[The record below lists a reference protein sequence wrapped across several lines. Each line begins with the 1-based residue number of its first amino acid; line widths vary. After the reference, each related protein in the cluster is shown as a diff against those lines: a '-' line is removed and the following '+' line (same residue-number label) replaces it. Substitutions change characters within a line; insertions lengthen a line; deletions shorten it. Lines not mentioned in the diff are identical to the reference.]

1 MGKYTNFATS
11 ILNEVGGKDNIVT
24 VTHCLTRLRFK
35 LKDESA
41 ANEEAL
47 KALDGVITIVKSG
60 GQFQVVIGNHVNLV
74 YADLCEILGIT
85 DQNNNENVEEE
96 KPKGIIN
103 RLIDIISSCFAPI
116 LGPMVA
122 CGLFKGINALLVW
135 ALGATYS
142 ASGVYLVFNAI
153 GDSIF
158 YFMPVMLGYSSAKKF
173 NVNIVVGMLIGA
185 TLCYPSIQAA
195 TLSAGEALGTIGLFG
210 DYYTTFA
217 GIPMIAADYTT
228 SVIPVVVVVAFA
240 SWIQKWAKKFVPDM
254 IQSYFVP
261 FLVLL
266 ISLPIG
272 LLLIGPL
279 VQLFTNLLSM
289 GFTNLF
295 NFSPVLTGIVL
306 GFFWQVLIIFGLH
319 WSAVPVAMINLGNL
333 GYDTLLLVTHPAAF
347 AQTAALIGMCVKLKN
362 KKKKMMAVPAVISGL
377 FGITEPSIYG
387 YTLPAKIPFVA
398 SMIGAMVGNGMMC
411 ALGVKRYIM
420 GAGGIP
426 GMVNYISP
434 EGDVSGVVLAALS
447 ILVAMVI
454 SFVLTIVLWKDKEE
468 EQKVKNVK
476 SSTIPS
482 IDVNEAEVVSP
493 LQGDVISL
501 SAVKDP
507 VFAGGAMGNG
517 VGIIPTDGKVTAP
530 VSGIVSTLFPT
541 KHAIGITGDNG
552 VEILIHVG
560 MDTVNLE
567 GRGFT
572 TYIQQGD
579 HVNKGQL
586 LMDVDLNVIKEAGY
600 EIQTPV
606 IITNTND
613 FKTIEITKT
622 SSVKNGMP
630 LFEVVR

>member
-11 ILNEVGGKDNIVT
+11 ILNEVGGTENVIN

-35 LKDESA
+35 LKDESK
-41 ANEEAL
+41 ANEEVL
-47 KALDGVITIVKSG
+47 KELDGVIAIVKSG

-85 DQNNNENVEEE
+85 DQTSVENEEE
-96 KPKGIIN
+96 KPKGIVN

-135 ALGATYS
+135 ALGGTYS

-158 YFMPVMLGYSSAKKF
+158 YFMPIMLGYSSAKKF
-173 NVNIVVGMLIGA
+173 NVNVVVGMLIGA
-185 TLCYPSIQAA
+185 TLCYPSIQAS
-195 TLSAGEALGTIGLFG
+195 TLSAGEALGSIGLFG

-217 GIPMIAADYTT
+217 GIPMIAANYTT

-272 LLLIGPL
+272 LLVIGPL

-295 NFSPVLTGIVL
+295 NFSPVLTGVVL

-319 WSAVPVAMINLGNL
+319 WSAVPIAMINLGNF

-347 AQTAALIGMCVKLKN
+347 AQTAALIGMYVKLKN
-362 KKKKMMAVPAVISGL
+362 KKKKMMAVPAIISGL

-387 YTLPAKIPFVA
+387 YTLPAKTPFVA

-411 ALGVKRYIM
+411 AFGVKRYIM

-434 EGDVSGVVLAALS
+434 EGDVSGVIIAAIS
-447 ILVAMVI
+447 ILVAVAI
-454 SFVLTIVLWKDKEE
+454 SFVLTIILWKDKEE
-468 EQKVKNVK
+468 VKTTPKVDGL
-476 SSTIPS
+476 T
-482 IDVNEAEVVSP
+482 VNSMDTSDFEIVSP
-493 LQGDVISL
+493 LHGDIISL
-501 SAVKDP
+501 SEIKDP
-507 VFAGGAMGNG
+507 VFADGAMGKG
-517 VGIIPTDGKVTAP
+517 VGIIPVDGKVTAP

-552 VEILIHVG
+552 VEVLIHIG

-567 GRGFT
+567 GKGFT
-572 TYIQQGD
+572 AHVSQGD

-600 EIQTPV
+600 SSQTSV
-606 IITNTND
+606 IITNTKD
-613 FKTIEITKT
+613 LKDIEITKVT
-622 SSVKNGMP
+622 TVQNGTP
-630 LFEVVR
+630 LFEVGR

>member
-1 MGKYTNFATS
+1 
-11 ILNEVGGKDNIVT
+11 
-24 VTHCLTRLRFK
+24 
-35 LKDESA
+35 
-41 ANEEAL
+41 
-47 KALDGVITIVKSG
+47 
-60 GQFQVVIGNHVNLV
+60 
-74 YADLCEILGIT
+74 
-85 DQNNNENVEEE
+85 
-96 KPKGIIN
+96 
-103 RLIDIISSCFAPI
+103 
-116 LGPMVA
+116 
-122 CGLFKGINALLVW
+122 
-135 ALGATYS
+135 
-142 ASGVYLVFNAI
+142 
-153 GDSIF
+153 
-158 YFMPVMLGYSSAKKF
+158 
-173 NVNIVVGMLIGA
+173 
-185 TLCYPSIQAA
+185 
-195 TLSAGEALGTIGLFG
+195 
-210 DYYTTFA
+210 
-217 GIPMIAADYTT
+217 
-228 SVIPVVVVVAFA
+228 
-240 SWIQKWAKKFVPDM
+240 
-254 IQSYFVP
+254 
-261 FLVLL
+261 
-266 ISLPIG
+266 
-272 LLLIGPL
+272 
-279 VQLFTNLLSM
+279 M

-468 EQKVKNVK
+468 KQKVMNVK

-482 IDVNEAEVVSP
+482 INVNETEVVSP

-552 VEILIHVG
+552 VEVLIHVG

-622 SSVKNGMP
+622 SSVKNGML

>member
-11 ILNEVGGKDNIVT
+11 ILNEVGGTENVIN

-35 LKDESA
+35 LKDESK
-41 ANEEAL
+41 ANEEVL
-47 KALDGVITIVKSG
+47 KELDGVITIVKSG

-85 DQNNNENVEEE
+85 DQTSVENEEE
-96 KPKGIIN
+96 KPKGIVN

-135 ALGATYS
+135 ALGGTYS

-158 YFMPVMLGYSSAKKF
+158 YFMPIMLGYSSAKKF
-173 NVNIVVGMLIGA
+173 NVNVVVGMLIGA
-185 TLCYPSIQAA
+185 TLCYPSIQAS
-195 TLSAGEALGTIGLFG
+195 TLSAGEALGSIGLFG

-217 GIPMIAADYTT
+217 GIPMIAANYTT
-228 SVIPVVVVVAFA
+228 SVIPVVVVVAFT

-266 ISLPIG
+266 ISLTIG
-272 LLLIGPL
+272 LLVIGPL

-295 NFSPVLTGIVL
+295 NFSPVLTGVVL

-319 WSAVPVAMINLGNL
+319 WSAVPIAMINLGNF

-362 KKKKMMAVPAVISGL
+362 KKKKMMAVPAIISGL

-387 YTLPAKIPFVA
+387 YTLPAKTPFVA
-398 SMIGAMVGNGMMC
+398 SMIGSMVGNGMMC
-411 ALGVKRYIM
+411 AFGVKRYIM

-434 EGDVSGVVLAALS
+434 EGDVSGVIIAAIS
-447 ILVAMVI
+447 ILVAVAI

-468 EQKVKNVK
+468 VKTTPKVDGL
-476 SSTIPS
+476 T
-482 IDVNEAEVVSP
+482 VNSMDTSDFEIVSP
-493 LQGDVISL
+493 LHGDIISL
-501 SAVKDP
+501 SEIKDP
-507 VFAGGAMGNG
+507 VFADGAMGKG
-517 VGIIPTDGKVTAP
+517 VGIIPVDGKVTAP

-552 VEILIHVG
+552 IEVLIHIG

-567 GRGFT
+567 GKGFT
-572 TYIQQGD
+572 AHVSQGD

-600 EIQTPV
+600 SSQTPV
-606 IITNTND
+606 IITNTKD
-613 FKTIEITKT
+613 LKDIEITKVT
-622 SSVKNGMP
+622 TVQNGTP
-630 LFEVVR
+630 LFEVGR

>member
-11 ILNEVGGKDNIVT
+11 ILNEVGGTENVIN

-35 LKDESA
+35 LKDESK
-41 ANEEAL
+41 ANEEVL
-47 KALDGVITIVKSG
+47 KELDGVITIVKSG

-85 DQNNNENVEEE
+85 DQTSVENEEE
-96 KPKGIIN
+96 KPKGIVN

-135 ALGATYS
+135 ALGGTYS

-158 YFMPVMLGYSSAKKF
+158 YFMPIMLGYSSAKKF
-173 NVNIVVGMLIGA
+173 NVNVVVGMLIGA
-185 TLCYPSIQAA
+185 TLCYPSIQAS
-195 TLSAGEALGTIGLFG
+195 TLSAGEALGSIGLFG
-210 DYYTTFA
+210 DYYATFA
-217 GIPMIAADYTT
+217 GIPMIAANYTT

-272 LLLIGPL
+272 LLVIGPL

-295 NFSPVLTGIVL
+295 NFSPVLTGVVL

-319 WSAVPVAMINLGNL
+319 WSAVPIAMINLGNF

-347 AQTAALIGMCVKLKN
+347 AQTAALIGMYVKLKN
-362 KKKKMMAVPAVISGL
+362 KKKKMMAVPAIISGL

-387 YTLPAKIPFVA
+387 YTLPAKTPFVA

-411 ALGVKRYIM
+411 AFGVKRYIM

-434 EGDVSGVVLAALS
+434 EGDVSGVIIAAIS
-447 ILVAMVI
+447 ILVAVAI

-468 EQKVKNVK
+468 VKTTPKVDGL
-476 SSTIPS
+476 T
-482 IDVNEAEVVSP
+482 VNSMDTSDFEIVSP
-493 LQGDVISL
+493 LHGDIISL
-501 SAVKDP
+501 SEIKDP
-507 VFAGGAMGNG
+507 VFADGAMGKG
-517 VGIIPTDGKVTAP
+517 VGIIPVDGKVTAP

-552 VEILIHVG
+552 VEVLIHIG

-567 GRGFT
+567 GKGFT
-572 TYIQQGD
+572 AHVSQGD

-600 EIQTPV
+600 SSQTPV
-606 IITNTND
+606 IITNTKD
-613 FKTIEITKT
+613 LKDIEITKVT
-622 SSVKNGMP
+622 TVQNGTP
-630 LFEVVR
+630 LFEVGR

>member
-306 GFFWQVLIIFGLH
+306 GFSSPF
-319 WSAVPVAMINLGNL
+319 
-333 GYDTLLLVTHPAAF
+333 
-347 AQTAALIGMCVKLKN
+347 
-362 KKKKMMAVPAVISGL
+362 GL

-622 SSVKNGMP
+622 SSVKNGML

>member
-1 MGKYTNFATS
+1 MGKYTNFAS
-11 ILNEVGGKDNIVT
+11 NILKEVGGKENISS

-35 LKDESA
+35 LKDESLV
-41 ANEEAL
+41 NEQTL
-47 KALDGVITIVKSG
+47 KNMDSVITIVKSG

-85 DQNNNENVEEE
+85 DTSSTDDEE
-96 KPKGIIN
+96 KPKGLIN
-103 RLIDIISSCFAPI
+103 NLIDIISSCFAPI

-135 ALGATYS
+135 ILGETYS

-153 GDSIF
+153 GDTIF
-158 YFMPVMLGYSSAKKF
+158 YFMPIMLGYSSAKKF
-173 NVNIVVGMLIGA
+173 KVNIVVGMLIGA
-185 TLCYPSIQAA
+185 ALCYPSIQAS
-195 TLSAGEALGTIGLFG
+195 TLSAGEALGTIGVLG

-240 SWIQKWAKKFVPDM
+240 SVIQKYAKKVVPDM
-254 IQSYFVP
+254 IQGYFVP

-272 LLLIGPL
+272 LLIIGPL

-295 NFSPVLTGIVL
+295 NFSPILTGIVL

-333 GYDTLLLVTHPAAF
+333 GYDTLLIVTHPAAF
-347 AQTAALIGMCVKLKN
+347 AQTAALAAMCVKLKN
-362 KKKKMMAVPAVISGL
+362 KKKKMMAVPAIVSGL

-387 YTLPAKIPFVA
+387 YTLPAKTPFIA
-398 SMIGAMVGNGMMC
+398 SMIGAAVGNGMMC

-434 EGDVSGVVLAALS
+434 EGDVSGVLIAAIS
-447 ILVAMVI
+447 ILIAMAI

-468 EQKVKNVK
+468 ANIDTT
-476 SSTIPS
+476 SSNTIVDKDDNS
-482 IDVNEAEVVSP
+482 VVSP
-493 LQGDVISL
+493 LSGEVVSL
-501 SAVKDP
+501 SEIKDP
-507 VFAGGAMGNG
+507 AFSGGSMGKG
-517 VGIIPTDGKVTAP
+517 VAIQPSDGKVTSP
-530 VSGIVSTLFPT
+530 VNGIVSTLFPT
-541 KHAIGITGDNG
+541 CHAIGITADNG
-552 VEILIHVG
+552 AEVLIHIG
-560 MDTVNLE
+560 MDTVNLQ
-567 GRGFT
+567 GKGFEPL
-572 TYIQQGD
+572 IKQGD
-579 HVNKGQL
+579 HVAKGQL
-586 LMDVDLNVIKEAGY
+586 LMNVDLNTIKEAGY
-600 EIQTPV
+600 ETQTPV
-606 IITNTND
+606 IITNSMNYND
-613 FKTIEITKT
+613 IKITDHKTI
-622 SSVKNGMP
+622 KNNEN
-630 LFEVVR
+630 LLTIIQ

>member
-11 ILNEVGGKDNIVT
+11 ILNEVGGTENVIN

-35 LKDESA
+35 LKDESK
-41 ANEEAL
+41 ANEEVL
-47 KALDGVITIVKSG
+47 KELDGVITIVKSG

-85 DQNNNENVEEE
+85 DQTSVENEEE
-96 KPKGIIN
+96 KPKGIVN

-135 ALGATYS
+135 ALGGTYS

-158 YFMPVMLGYSSAKKF
+158 YFMPIMLGYSSAKKF
-173 NVNIVVGMLIGA
+173 NVNVVVGMLIGA
-185 TLCYPSIQAA
+185 TLCYPSIQAS
-195 TLSAGEALGTIGLFG
+195 TLSAGEALGSIGLFG

-217 GIPMIAADYTT
+217 GIPMIAANYTT

-266 ISLPIG
+266 ISLTIG
-272 LLLIGPL
+272 LLVIGPL

-295 NFSPVLTGIVL
+295 NFSPVLTGVVL

-319 WSAVPVAMINLGNL
+319 WSAVPIAMINLGNF

-362 KKKKMMAVPAVISGL
+362 KKKKMMAVPAIISGL

-387 YTLPAKIPFVA
+387 YTLPAKTPFVA
-398 SMIGAMVGNGMMC
+398 SMIGSMVGNGMMC
-411 ALGVKRYIM
+411 AFGVKRYIM

-434 EGDVSGVVLAALS
+434 EGDVSGVIIAAIS
-447 ILVAMVI
+447 ILVAVAI

-468 EQKVKNVK
+468 VKTTPKVDGL
-476 SSTIPS
+476 T
-482 IDVNEAEVVSP
+482 VNSMDTSDFEIVSP
-493 LQGDVISL
+493 LHGDIISL
-501 SAVKDP
+501 SEIKDP
-507 VFAGGAMGNG
+507 VFADGAMGKG
-517 VGIIPTDGKVTAP
+517 VGIIPVDGKVTAP

-552 VEILIHVG
+552 IEVLIHIG

-567 GRGFT
+567 GKGFT
-572 TYIQQGD
+572 AHVSQGD

-600 EIQTPV
+600 SSQTPV
-606 IITNTND
+606 IITNTKD
-613 FKTIEITKT
+613 LKDIEITKVT
-622 SSVKNGMP
+622 TVQNGTP
-630 LFEVVR
+630 LFEVGR

>member
-11 ILNEVGGKDNIVT
+11 ILNEVGGTENVIN

-35 LKDESA
+35 LKDESK
-41 ANEEAL
+41 ANEEVL
-47 KALDGVITIVKSG
+47 KELDGVITIVKSG

-85 DQNNNENVEEE
+85 DQTSVENEEE
-96 KPKGIIN
+96 KPKGIVN

-135 ALGATYS
+135 ALGGTYS

-158 YFMPVMLGYSSAKKF
+158 YFMPIMLGYSSAKKF
-173 NVNIVVGMLIGA
+173 NVNVVVGMLIGA
-185 TLCYPSIQAA
+185 TLCYPSIQAS
-195 TLSAGEALGTIGLFG
+195 TLSAGEALGSIGLFG

-217 GIPMIAADYTT
+217 GIPMIAANYTT

-272 LLLIGPL
+272 LLVIGPL

-295 NFSPVLTGIVL
+295 NFSPVLTGVVL

-319 WSAVPVAMINLGNL
+319 WSAVPIAMINLGNF

-347 AQTAALIGMCVKLKN
+347 AQTAALIGMYVKLKN
-362 KKKKMMAVPAVISGL
+362 KKKKMMAVPAIISGL

-387 YTLPAKIPFVA
+387 YTLPAKTPFVA

-411 ALGVKRYIM
+411 AFGVKRYIM

-434 EGDVSGVVLAALS
+434 EGDVSGVIIAAIS
-447 ILVAMVI
+447 ILVAVAI

-468 EQKVKNVK
+468 VKTTPKVDGL
-476 SSTIPS
+476 T
-482 IDVNEAEVVSP
+482 VNSMDTSDFEIVSP
-493 LQGDVISL
+493 LHGDIISL
-501 SAVKDP
+501 SEIKDP
-507 VFAGGAMGNG
+507 VFADGAMGKG
-517 VGIIPTDGKVTAP
+517 VGIIPVDGKVTAP

-552 VEILIHVG
+552 VEVLIHIG

-567 GRGFT
+567 GKGFT
-572 TYIQQGD
+572 AHVSQGD

-600 EIQTPV
+600 SSQTPV
-606 IITNTND
+606 IITNTKD
-613 FKTIEITKT
+613 LKDIEITKVT
-622 SSVKNGMP
+622 TVQNGTP
-630 LFEVVR
+630 LFEVGR